1 MPQRNAVVL
10 CNFFQRQI
18 RISQMILYPCLDRS
32 QPRPLHSMVRR
43 RLIAMPGIQRK
54 SDDNIH
60 QLVAKPGSHVG
71 IQR

>member
-1 MPQRNAVVL
+1 MVRAMPAPRNATL
-10 CNFFQRQI
+10 AI
-18 RISQMILYPCLDRS
+18 DAGT

-54 SDDNIH
+54 SDDIH

>member
-54 SDDNIH
+54 SDDIH

>member
-1 MPQRNAVVL
+1 
-10 CNFFQRQI
+10 
-18 RISQMILYPCLDRS
+18 MILYPCLDRS

-54 SDDNIH
+54 SDDIH